1 MRQAPAV
8 RYILVRLT
16 LVAET
21 AERAEIAFAQK
32 LGQSKPASPFTFGYT
47 DPMRTVFPFTG

>member
-8 RYILVRLT
+8 QSILVRLT

-21 AERAEIAFAQK
+21 VERAEIAFA
-32 LGQSKPASPFTFGYT
+32 
-47 DPMRTVFPFTG
+47 